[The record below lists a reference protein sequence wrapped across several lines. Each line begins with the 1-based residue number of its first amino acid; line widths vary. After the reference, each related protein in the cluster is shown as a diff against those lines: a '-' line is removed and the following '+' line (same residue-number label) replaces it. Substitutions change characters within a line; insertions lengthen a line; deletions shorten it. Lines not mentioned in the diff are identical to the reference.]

1 MRLAIICSG
10 QAGQHRSMLDELLQ
24 APECKFIRQTASD
37 VLGQDIAAW
46 WNGLDDKEIFLNSNA
61 QFAIAY
67 YQMATWERIKPLLP
81 EVSLVAGYSLG
92 ELIAYYV
99 AGALSAAETFRLVR
113 ARAQA
118 MDDAASGIDTEGGCM
133 ALWRGRISPS
143 TLAVRDRAMTEYGLD
158 VAIRRRTGED
168 VLAGPGA
175 AIAHFVAE
183 LQALNPGLVRLP
195 VTVPAHS
202 RYLAQASAAFRDIL
216 EASEIVAPRITVLG
230 AVDAMPVRSREEAIG
245 ALSRQIST
253 TIRWDGCM
261 EALAESGIDKAIEL
275 GPGNDLAKL
284 ISAEHSQIAV
294 HAVDDFGDYRALKD
308 WLR

>member
-24 APECKFIRQTASD
+24 APECQSIRQTASD
-37 VLGQDIAAW
+37 ALGQDVAAW
-46 WNGLDDKEIFLNSNA
+46 WNGLDNKEIFLNSNA

-67 YQMATWERIKPLLP
+67 YQMATWERIKPILP
-81 EVSLVAGYSLG
+81 EISLIAGYSLG

-99 AGALSAAETFRLVR
+99 SGALSAAETFRLVR
-113 ARAQA
+113 ARAQV
-118 MDDAASGIDTEGGCM
+118 MDDAASGINTEGGCM
-133 ALWRGRISPS
+133 ALWRGRVSPS
-143 TLAVRDRAMTEYGLD
+143 TLAARDRAMAAYGLD
-158 VAIRRRTGED
+158 VAIRRRTGEE

-175 AIAHFVAE
+175 AIGRFVAE
-183 LQALNPGLVRLP
+183 LQVLNPGLLRVP

-202 RYLAQASAAFRDIL
+202 RYLAQASTAFRNIL
-216 EASEIVAPRITVLG
+216 AASAIIAPGITVLG
-230 AVDAMPVRSREEAIG
+230 AVDAMPVRSRDAAID

-253 TIRWDGCM
+253 TIRWDGSM
-261 EALAESGIDKAIEL
+261 EALAESGVDKAIEI

-284 ISAEHSQIAV
+284 LCAEYPQITAR
-294 HAVDDFGDYRALKD
+294 AVDDFGDYRALED

>member
-24 APECKFIRQTASD
+24 APECESIRQTASD
-37 VLGQDIAAW
+37 VLGQDVAVW
-46 WNGLDDKEIFLNSNA
+46 WSGLDDREIFLNANA

-81 EVSLVAGYSLG
+81 EISLIAGYSLG

-113 ARAQA
+113 ARAQV

-133 ALWRGRISPS
+133 ALWRGRVSPS
-143 TLAVRDRAMTEYGLD
+143 TLAARDRAMAEYGLD
-158 VAIRRRTGED
+158 VAIKRRAGEE

-175 AIAHFVAE
+175 AIGHFVAE
-183 LQALNPGLVRLP
+183 LQVLNPGLVRLP

-216 EASEIVAPRITVLG
+216 VASTIVAPGITVLG
-230 AVDAMPVRSREEAIG
+230 AVDAMPVRSRDAAID

-253 TIRWDGCM
+253 TIRWDGCI
-261 EALAESGIDKAIEL
+261 EALAESGIDKAVEL

-284 ISAEHSQIAV
+284 IAAEHPQIEA
-294 HAVDDFGDYRALKD
+294 HAVADFGDYRALAD

>member
-1 MRLAIICSG
+1 
-10 QAGQHRSMLDELLQ
+10 MLDELLQ
-24 APECKFIRQTASD
+24 APECESIRQMASD
-37 VLGQDIAAW
+37 VLGRDIAQW
-46 WNGLDDKEIFLNSNA
+46 WYGLDEREIFLNANA

-81 EVSLVAGYSLG
+81 EVSLIAGYSLG
-92 ELIAYYV
+92 ELITYHV

-113 ARAQA
+113 ARAQV

-133 ALWRGRISPS
+133 ALWRGRVSPS
-143 TLAVRDRAMTEYGLD
+143 TLAARDRAMAEYGLD
-158 VAIRRRTGED
+158 VAIRRRTGEE

-175 AIAHFVAE
+175 AIGRFVAE
-183 LQALNPGLVRLP
+183 LQVLNPGLVRLP
-195 VTVPAHS
+195 VTIPAHS
-202 RYLAQASAAFRDIL
+202 RYLEQASAAFRDIL
-216 EASEIVAPRITVLG
+216 AASAIVAPGITVLG
-230 AVDAMPVRSREEAIG
+230 AVDAMPVHSRDAAID

-284 ISAEHSQIAV
+284 LSAEHPQISARAV
-294 HAVDDFGDYRALKD
+294 GDFGDYRALED